1 MAKKIPE
8 GYHTITPHL
17 IVKGAAEAIEFYQKA
32 FGAEVRGI
40 HHGPGGAVMH
50 AEVKIGDSIVMM
62 NDEFPDYGAIGPK
75 ARGGTSTVLNIYTE
89 DADSLFKRAT
99 TAGATVVMPLAD
111 QFWGDRYGQVEDPY
125 GHRWA
130 IATHLEDL
138 TEEELQ
144 KRGQQAMAEMA
155 NKGQNQ

>member
-17 IVKGAAEAIEFYQKA
+17 IVKGAEEAIEFYKRA

-40 HHGPGGAVMH
+40 HHGPGNAVMH
-50 AEVKIGDSIVMM
+50 AEIKIGDSIIML
-62 NDEFPDYGAIGPK
+62 NDEFPDYGSVGPK
-75 ARGGTSTVLNIYTE
+75 TRGGTSTVLNIYTD
-89 DADSLFKRAT
+89 DADAIFNRAT
-99 TAGATVVMPLAD
+99 AAGATVIMPLEN

-125 GHRWA
+125 GHRWS
-130 IATHLEDL
+130 IASHLEDL

-155 NKGQNQ
+155 KKGQNQ